1 MDKQVFTANLI
12 QLQRRKVLL
21 MRIGLSLLFV
31 TIISSA
37 WMRKNHVDQQTM
49 LIYKSIAIGVFAAMA
64 YAFVTVIQ
72 NMARR
77 LGLNCPKC
85 GKNLSGPLANK
96 VLSSDQCFRCGTR
109 LF

>member
-1 MDKQVFTANLI
+1 MDKQVFLQNLL

-31 TIISSA
+31 TLIASVWLKKHHIDPQSL
-37 WMRKNHVDQQTM
+37 

-72 NMARR
+72 SMARR

-96 VLSSDQCFRCGTR
+96 VLSSEQCFRCGTR